1 MVRMGLAGASEL
13 ARELGIT
20 QARVRQHL
28 RTLMRHGLV
37 EVAFARAG
45 GPGPRERVW
54 RPTPKGQGNARPHR
68 VPLLFA
74 LFVRVT
80 RERVGRETFVELLRE
95 TAHLLAAERGLAT
108 DAPLPERIKAL
119 QGLLDELAVA
129 SRLEKSPPV
138 YRLHLLTASP
148 WELKIAVSERG
159 VFYRTLAED
168 LLGIEV
174 ELLSP
179 STTHRAVHTLQF
191 HFHRLLN

>member
-1 MVRMGLAGASEL
+1 MGLAGASEL

-68 VPLLFA
+68 VPSLLA
-74 LFVRVT
+74 LFMRAT

-95 TAHLLAAERGLAT
+95 TARLLAAERGPAAG
-108 DAPLPERIKAL
+108 APLSERIKAL
-119 QGLLDELAVA
+119 RGLLDELAVA
-129 SRLEKSPPV
+129 SRLEELPPV
-138 YRLHLLTASP
+138 YRLHLLTLSP
-148 WELKIAVSERG
+148 WEPGITASEAG
-159 VFYRTLAED
+159 LFYRALAED
-168 LLGIEV
+168 LLATEV

-179 STTHRAVHTLQF
+179 SAPHRAVHTLQF
-191 HFHRLLN
+191 HEVLN